1 MVDTMQLWRFGD
13 IKHFTSLKLLA
24 LILGIESPKN
34 DIDGKDVGR
43 VYWREKNLQRIVE
56 YCQRDVVTVAQLM
69 LRFKNLPLLSKEQIF
84 VSIDH

>member
-1 MVDTMQLWRFGD
+1 MATELWRFGD

-24 LILGIESPKN
+24 LILGIDSPKN

-69 LRFKNLPLLSKEQIF
+69 LRFKNLPLLNKEQIF
-84 VSIDH
+84 VHS